1 VVSYFMGTMTV
12 IDVTES
18 TFQQEVLDRSHEVPV
33 VVDFWAEWCGPCRQL
48 TPALEKAANA
58 REGDVVL
65 AKLDTDANQQLAAS
79 FQIQGIPAVKAFKD
93 GKVVDE
99 FVGAQPPAQVERFF
113 DGIVPSEADR
123 LVAAGD
129 EASLRRAVELT
140 PGRADAAVPL
150 ARLLLARGER
160 EEALAVVQNVA
171 GDFQADG
178 LLARLRLEDAAEPD
192 LADAFAALDAGE
204 LEQATDLLIA
214 ALPSAGEAKDD
225 VRRIIVAILDELG
238 VEHPFARDARRR
250 LATALY

>member
-1 VVSYFMGTMTV
+1 MV
-12 IDVTES
+12 IDVTEA
-18 TFQQEVLDRSHEVPV
+18 TFQQEVIERSHETTV

-65 AKLDTDANQQLAAS
+65 AKLDTDANQQLAAA

-113 DGIVPSEADR
+113 DGLVPSEADR

-129 EASLRRAVELT
+129 EDSLRRALELQ
-140 PGRADAAVPL
+140 PGRSDAAVPL
-150 ARLLLARGER
+150 ARMLLARGER
-160 EEALAVVQNVA
+160 EDALAIVENVA
-171 GDFQADG
+171 GDFQAEG
-178 LLARLRLEDAAEPD
+178 LRARIALEDAAEPD
-192 LADAFAALDAGE
+192 LSAAFAALDAGE
-204 LEQATDLLIA
+204 LERGADLLIE
-214 ALPSAGEAKDD
+214 ALPSAGDAKDD
-225 VRRIIVAILDELG
+225 VRRIVVAILDELG